1 MGKTIRIVVECKVE
15 VKVPLSGA
23 SADELALS
31 IGRVRDQ
38 MGRKLMELSVETIQ
52 EAIVERPRLPRRAA
66 RHGAWRKPDK
76 RRCTCTSFTKLGF
89 RRGGRSIRTHLGEV
103 NFRVRNVRCERCGE
117 RYTPILRFLDLRERK
132 RRLSSLEKIVAEV
145 VSLETYGKSEN
156 LVEKAT
162 GERIPDATMHDWMA
176 DIDWDAL
183 DLGRYKRAKTVM
195 ADGTGVKMR
204 GGSRGELRVVIGL
217 DGRNKPF
224 PLGVYS
230 GTPWERIGPEIK
242 ARLKDRDQATLFVH
256 DGEIAIDEHLS
267 GIAEKTG
274 RCRWHMPR
282 GVKYALWGDG
292 AGKDEQQDYARK
304 LRGIL
309 GVEIPADDWQALG
322 ADDLAPLRK
331 ELDDSRKAYEKLVEE
346 FGARGY
352 VKAREYLANAMGKV
366 FTQVETWLDT
376 GVVMP
381 GTISQLE
388 RIMREL
394 GRRLKKLGYGWT
406 DEGLVR
412 IAKILLKRIHE
423 PDAWEEHWVKL
434 GDIRGRCRVIIREA
448 RITELSIIG

>member
-1 MGKTIRIVVECKVE
+1 

-31 IGRVRDQ
+31 IGRVRDE
-38 MGRKLMELSVETIQ
+38 MGRKLMELSIEGIQ
-52 EAIVERPRLPRRAA
+52 EAVVERPRLPRRAA

-76 RRCTCTSFTKLGF
+76 RRCACTSFTKQGF
-89 RRGGRSIRTHLGEV
+89 RRGRRRIRTHLGEV
-103 NFRVRNVRCERCGE
+103 GFRVRNVRCQRCGE
-117 RYTPILRFLDLRERK
+117 RCSPVLRFLDLRERK

-145 VSLETYGKSEN
+145 VSLETYGKSED
-156 LVEKAT
+156 LVQKAT
-162 GERIPDATMHDWMA
+162 GERIPDATMHDWIA
-176 DIDWDAL
+176 DIDCDEL
-183 DLGRYKRAKTVM
+183 DPGRYKRARTVM

-204 GGSRGELRVVIGL
+204 GGSRGDLRVVIGL

-230 GTPWERIGPEIK
+230 GTSWEEIGPEVK
-242 ARLKDRDQATLFVH
+242 ARLKDRDQAWLSLH
-256 DGEIAIDEHLS
+256 DGEIGIDEHLS

-274 RCRWHMPR
+274 RCTWHMPR

-309 GVEIPADDWQALG
+309 AVEVPADDWRELD
-322 ADDLAPLRK
+322 ADDLAPLR
-331 ELDDSRKAYEKLVEE
+331 EEVARAQEAYRKLVEE
-346 FGARGY
+346 FGSRGY
-352 VKAREYLANAMGKV
+352 AKAREHLANAMGKV

-394 GRRLKKLGYGWT
+394 GRRLKKLGYGWS

-412 IAKILLKRIHE
+412 IAKILLKKIHE
-423 PDAWEEHWVKL
+423 PEAWEEHWVKL
-434 GDIRGRCRVIIREA
+434 GNIRGRCRVVIREV
-448 RITELSIIG
+448 RVTELSIIG